1 MTDENNT
8 DTTHEDNI
16 LQNFDS
22 NSTSGEN
29 IKDVA
34 LRVEPGTR
42 FHPVVKYDTQRVMRC
57 VAALPPDEVQY
68 LMQHLDERTVQILN
82 KIIPGLPFIVYLRN
96 QSKLGL
102 FEHPTVDT
110 FRTFRDLLRAGEIQF
125 PWGDDDT
132 SEEEQAL
139 SDLEKE
145 LLG

>member
-1 MTDENNT
+1 MIEENNT

-16 LQNFDS
+16 LQNLAGE
-22 NSTSGEN
+22 STPKEN

-34 LRVEPGTR
+34 LQVEAGSR

-57 VAALPPDEVQY
+57 VAALPADEVQY
-68 LMQHLDERTVQILN
+68 LMQHLDERTVHILN
-82 KIIPGLPFIVYLRN
+82 KIIPGLPFIVYLKN

-102 FEHPTVDT
+102 FEHPSVDT
-110 FRTFRDLLRAGEIQF
+110 FRNFRDLLRTGQVQF
-125 PWGDDDT
+125 PWGDDDS